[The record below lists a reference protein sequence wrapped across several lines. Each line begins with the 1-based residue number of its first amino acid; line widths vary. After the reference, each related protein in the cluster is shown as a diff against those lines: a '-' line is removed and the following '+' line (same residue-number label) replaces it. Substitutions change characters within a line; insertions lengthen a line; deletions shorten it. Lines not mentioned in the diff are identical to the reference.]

1 MKEYHVENSLERVV
15 QIKKIILIS
24 GKARNGKT
32 TTAKLL
38 KTKLEAKGN
47 KILIAAYGDLVK
59 FVCEKYF
66 GTTEEKNEHN
76 RTIWQRVGTDIVREQ
91 NPNYWVDFVIDMI
104 SMFEDKWDYVIIDD
118 NRFPNELERWIG
130 WDTITLRVNRL
141 NFQSPLTLEQ
151 QSHISETALDNYE
164 FDYVI
169 NSESGL
175 DKLEKEVDKF
185 MEWLEECNE

>member
-1 MKEYHVENSLERVV
+1 MKEYHVESSLERVV

-47 KILIAAYGDLVK
+47 KVLIAAYGDLVK

-66 GTTEEKNEHN
+66 GTTKEKNEHN

-185 MEWLEECNE
+185 MEWLEEYSE